1 MLTEKQANRISHVT
15 SLLNN
20 MLRDFDVEYQM
31 NQLADKESY
40 VMLEDLAYSL
50 VDSFRMREEL
60 AEVES
65 ILEDDVVQD
74 IEGRED
80 ISFAMLSP
88 EVREEVIRDFWSGK
102 LD

>member
-88 EVREEVIRDFWSGK
+88 EAREEVIQDFWSGK

>member
-88 EVREEVIRDFWSGK
+88 EVREEVIQDFWSGK